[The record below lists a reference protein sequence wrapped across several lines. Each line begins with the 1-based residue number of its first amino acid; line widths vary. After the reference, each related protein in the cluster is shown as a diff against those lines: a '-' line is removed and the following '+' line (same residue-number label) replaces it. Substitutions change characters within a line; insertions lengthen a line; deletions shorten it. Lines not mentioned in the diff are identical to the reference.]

1 MAREDAINLMLSDLL
16 DVLTSGNRAYIA
28 MEAAIAQGYVE
39 DPQRIRALYDQH
51 REELEE
57 FFQTVDIRAVLID
70 LRSSSGVQDTAS
82 TALTS
87 AAAGGALTYFL
98 TSILD

>member
-1 MAREDAINLMLSDLL
+1 MYLR
-16 DVLTSGNRAYIA
+16 
-28 MEAAIAQGYVE
+28 Q
-39 DPQRIRALYDQH
+39 
-51 REELEE
+51 

-87 AAAGGALTYFL
+87 AAAGGAFTYFL